1 MKIHFVSAFPR
12 QCFCLGWQDF
22 ILTAS
27 GFTSAT
33 SAKTSTRSK
42 LVGLLPLLH
51 ILPRTRSIM
60 CTIIVVQI
68 LSYAMQ
74 CALLSCRKLSFKNNF
89 RCFEFKRKNKYEIK
103 MLNRLKRDFKRK
115 ICINGFFLMSQVL
128 FFFGTC
134 RWTNGKRLKQ
144 NESCLK
150 MWRYRIWLIW
160 WYKTWKQNLFHC
172 YVNEEKEDG

>member
-1 MKIHFVSAFPR
+1 MKVHFASAFHR

-22 ILTAS
+22 ILRTS
-27 GFTSAT
+27 KTSA
-33 SAKTSTRSK
+33 RSK

-51 ILPRTRSIM
+51 ILPRIRSIM

-74 CALLSCRKLSFKNNF
+74 CALLSSQKLCFKNNF
-89 RCFEFKRKNKYEIK
+89 GCFEFKRKNKYERK

-115 ICINGFFLMSQVL
+115 ICINSFFLMSQVL
-128 FFFGTC
+128 FFFGAC

-150 MWRYRIWLIW
+150 MWRYRIWLIR

-172 YVNEEKEDG
+172 CVNEKKEDG